1 MRVVPKSCTPAL
13 KWFDNCGF
21 LCASFEIEVMMY
33 EPKSKKLNEFFCSQ
47 VVKGCE
53 VLRFKIWIKNSSI
66 DAMCMKKV
74 IDLYK
79 LSPHTE
85 GLNRADLDWLV
96 LSILPLSFV
105 IVVDV
110 VIDIIL
116 FCDFVFLI
124 CLFFTERHVIFSKI
138 LLEYIWMETPPFSK
152 KQLIKNV
159 CNLR

>member
-1 MRVVPKSCTPAL
+1 
-13 KWFDNCGF
+13 
-21 LCASFEIEVMMY
+21 
-33 EPKSKKLNEFFCSQ
+33 
-47 VVKGCE
+47 
-53 VLRFKIWIKNSSI
+53 
-66 DAMCMKKV
+66 MKKV

-79 LSPHTE
+79 LSPYTE